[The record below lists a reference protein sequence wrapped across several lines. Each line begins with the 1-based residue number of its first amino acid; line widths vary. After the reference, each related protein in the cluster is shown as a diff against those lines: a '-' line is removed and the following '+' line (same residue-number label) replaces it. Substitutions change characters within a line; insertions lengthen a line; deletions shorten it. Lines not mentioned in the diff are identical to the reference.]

1 MPRDILLI
9 IGEEI
14 IECPMAWRSRFF
26 EYRAYRE
33 LIKEYFRAGAKWTTP
48 PKPLMSDKLYNDI
61 EVNREKLLQLSHFKI
76 NGSPFHVF

>member
-1 MPRDILLI
+1 MYCAMPRDILLI

-61 EVNREKLLQLSHFKI
+61 EVNRQKLLQCCL
-76 NGSPFHVF
+76 